1 MNDSRNEHDD
11 TIAEFTFKHSGQ
23 RDIRVTPKDEIFVA
37 RELDEREAVHFKR
50 DRTAREYDARARKR
64 KHPKRVR
71 TSMEEALG
79 KAGLLP

>member
-1 MNDSRNEHDD
+1 MTDSRNIKAD
-11 TIAEFTFKHSGQ
+11 
-23 RDIRVTPKDEIFVA
+23 PKGPDF
-37 RELDEREAVHFKR
+37 RELDPREAVHFMR
-50 DRTAREYDARARKR
+50 ERNAREADARARKR